1 MKENGYGMEWMA
13 RVEVKAP
20 MYVWRKEGGAET
32 GNKFNSPTT
41 KRRYVK
47 ILALCLVPLPAS
59 VIYRGV
65 KHPLMKQ
72 VRDMCR
78 AGLLDRYEAKGERR
92 YYYQTTKKGIA
103 LISEALDAERDQAC
117 S

>member
-1 MKENGYGMEWMA
+1 MNKELTK
-13 RVEVKAP
+13 VEVGQP
-20 MYVWRKEGGAET
+20 LFGRKEGGAET

-41 KRRYVK
+41 KRRYVQ

-65 KHPLMKQ
+65 KHPLMHQ

-78 AGLLDRYEAKGERR
+78 AGLLERYEAKGERR
-92 YYYQTTKKGIA
+92 YYYRTTIKGIS
-103 LISEALDAERDQAC
+103 LITEALSAE
-117 S
+117 

>member
-1 MKENGYGMEWMA
+1 MKENGYDMEGMT

-20 MYVWRKEGGAET
+20 MYSWRKEGGAET

-78 AGLLDRYEAKGERR
+78 AGLLNRYEANGERR
-92 YYYQTTKKGIA
+92 YYYRTTIKGIGLIAKA
-103 LISEALDAERDQAC
+103 LNAELGGLC